1 MKHFI
6 LLLSIF
12 TCCCLHSQTGTLQ
25 GKVID
30 PNLQEGLP
38 FASVSITV
46 NGSLMGAQTDFDGFY
61 EIKNIPEGTYSVSCQ
76 YIGFSESLLN
86 EIVIAEDKITFLDI
100 EMKEDVIYMCCGC
113 GCHYTEYTIPLYDQ
127 SDMTTGYTYGRW
139 DMKMR

>member
-1 MKHFI
+1 MKYFI
-6 LLLSIF
+6 LLLSIL

-25 GKVID
+25 GKISD
-30 PNLQEGLP
+30 PNLEEGLP
-38 FASVSITV
+38 FVTVSIDV
-46 NGSLMGAQTDFDGFY
+46 NGSVIGTQTDFDGFY
-61 EIKNIPEGTYSVSCQ
+61 KIEDIPEGTYSVLFQ
-76 YIGFSESLLN
+76 YIGYSESTEN
-86 EIVIAEDKITFLDI
+86 EVVIDADEITFLDI